1 MGRGSL
7 VEPSPFFTMDIYR
20 NADKW
25 SWFNELSYNQVID
38 YTKGIVNEFITLSE
52 LKEYCKIS
60 YSTDDALLTSL
71 ITAAREVCENYTN
84 RSFGERE
91 MICWINNNNGNTQLP
106 FGPISEIVK
115 VSDEFGTEVSYQT
128 RGTSF
133 IQINFPRSILK
144 VEYNAGKS
152 NVEEVFKTAIKA
164 QALFMYENRGDAQR
178 DTLQGTSPI
187 AQVLLN
193 PYRRV

>member
-1 MGRGSL
+1 
-7 VEPSPFFTMDIYR
+7 MDFYR

-25 SWFNELSYNQVID
+25 YYDSRLSYNQVLD
-38 YTKGIVNEFITLSE
+38 YTKGSVDEFITLSE
-52 LKEYCKIS
+52 VKNYCKIS

-71 ITAAREVCENYTN
+71 ITAAREVCENYCN

-91 MICWINNNNGNTQLP
+91 MIAWIDNQNANTYLP
-106 FGPISEIVK
+106 FGPIKEISK
-115 VSDEFGTEVSYQT
+115 VYYQDETETTYTS

-133 IQINFPRSILK
+133 MQITSPRSILK
-144 VEYNAGKS
+144 VEYIAGLT
-152 NVEEVFKTAIKA
+152 NVENVFRTAILA
-164 QALFMYENRGDAQR
+164 QILYMYENRGDAQR

-187 AQVLLN
+187 AMTILN